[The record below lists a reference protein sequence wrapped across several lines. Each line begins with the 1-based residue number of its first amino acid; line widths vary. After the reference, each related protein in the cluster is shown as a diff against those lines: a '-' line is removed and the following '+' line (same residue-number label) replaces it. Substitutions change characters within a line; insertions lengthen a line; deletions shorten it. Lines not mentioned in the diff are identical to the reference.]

1 MIDNSDPK
9 WVKVEI
15 IKTIVVDEYKG
26 IQDYEAVFVPRYAE
40 RANFEAAT
48 ACEYKVT
55 EGKEIL
61 LRERPNIQS
70 KVADTLKS
78 NVVFQVMGPRSRQWV
93 EVGVTKYVHKYNR
106 RGKITGVDKVDYT
119 YYMTQKILAA
129 VLMLMKSIFL
139 IMSPI

>member
-1 MIDNSDPK
+1 MI
-9 WVKVEI
+9 
-15 IKTIVVDEYKG
+15 
-26 IQDYEAVFVPRYAE
+26 
-40 RANFEAAT
+40 
-48 ACEYKVT
+48 

-119 YYMTQKILAA
+119 YYMTQKDFSSSTYANEVDL
-129 VLMLMKSIFL
+129 SDYEPDL
-139 IMSPI
+139 IEKFV